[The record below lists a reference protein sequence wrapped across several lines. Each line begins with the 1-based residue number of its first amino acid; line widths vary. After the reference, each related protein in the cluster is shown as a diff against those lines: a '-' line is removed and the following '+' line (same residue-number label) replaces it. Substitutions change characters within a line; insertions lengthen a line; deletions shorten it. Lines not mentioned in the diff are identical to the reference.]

1 MQKEVYLLDN
11 GKAIQVLDIKTNE
24 MLYQWSY
31 RDNEKNL
38 IWNIKDSWRQLRANF
53 LRQDLY
59 KELFKCE
66 CGKFLE
72 IPEKFEARN
81 NKFNGIEFDLKC
93 TCGNVIIVEC
103 DTLRFKNEV
112 KPNSSHS

>member
-1 MQKEVYLLDN
+1 MKEIHLEDN
-11 GKAIQVLDIKTNE
+11 GKAIQVKDIKTDE

-72 IPEKFEARN
+72 IPDKFEARN
-81 NKFNGIEFDLKC
+81 DGFNYIEFDLNC
-93 TCGNVIIVEC
+93 ECGNKITIET
-103 DTLRFKNEV
+103 DTLRFHITLKNTAPER
-112 KPNSSHS
+112 